1 MNILKFKQKTH
12 DTRIKSQRKVKR
24 PVTLGFFE
32 KIKMKILGR
41 RDGKRGLPKETEDGS
56 WNSPHIVLEKKM
68 YGEHTAKTWA
78 GLQVENE
85 EQFARLT
92 ELAETA
98 VTLMDKLEKAKG
110 SFAKAD
116 GKQPELIRLKGEKG
130 LTNEQLASRRASEH
144 AKATAPLRAKVSSIE
159 TELSACLKEIET
171 IRSSVIEDMKTTNMI
186 SLRMRE
192 HIYARLDV
200 YWDSALRKHPAIEKM
215 PVSPAVE
222 IIDEAET
229 AFTELH
235 IDLLELTARLLN
247 IDSEK
252 EVA

>member
-1 MNILKFKQKTH
+1 MNILKFKKKTR
-12 DTRIKSQRKVKR
+12 DTRIKCQRKVKR
-24 PVTLGFFE
+24 SVTLGFFE
-32 KIKMKILGR
+32 RIKMKILGR

-56 WNSPHIVLEKKM
+56 WSSPHIVLEKKM
-68 YGEHTAKTWA
+68 YDEHTAKTWA

-85 EQFARLT
+85 ERFARLN

-98 VTLMDKLEKAKG
+98 VTLMDKLDKAKE
-110 SFAKAD
+110 SFTKANE
-116 GKQPELIRLKGEKG
+116 KKPELVRLKGEKG
-130 LTNEQLASRRASEH
+130 LTDEQLASRRASEH
-144 AKATAPLRAKVSSIE
+144 ARGTAPFKARVSSIE

-192 HIYARLDV
+192 HIFARLDV
-200 YWDSALRKHPAIEKM
+200 YWDSAMRKHPEISKM

-222 IIDEAET
+222 IVDEAET

-235 IDLLELTARLLN
+235 RDLLDLTANLLN
-247 IDSEK
+247 INDEK